1 MNIQN
6 VRLVQISPLLS
17 LLYAVHSIHN
27 TDKSGLI
34 ISFQRIIMTREFIN
48 FIRLKNY
55 ISRINTLCIQAN
67 ISTLMILISSLY
79 NHNFILF
86 FKQ

>member
-17 LLYAVHSIHN
+17 LLYVVHSIHN
-27 TDKSGLI
+27 TDKSLLT
-34 ISFQRIIMTREFIN
+34 ISFQHIVTTREFIN

-55 ISRINTLCIQAN
+55 IRRLNTLCI
-67 ISTLMILISSLY
+67 
-79 NHNFILF
+79 
-86 FKQ
+86 